1 LPSDIFERARLAAR
15 RSQSS
20 RRGRQRSVRCAQPE
34 AIVTSITRVDRD
46 GLNTPAMHKTRIG
59 PAAATVLLAL
69 LTFAATPNGMTPLP
83 PQYVREGTF
92 HSPDGWFE
100 IHVPASYEWFEMT
113 KFDGDAD
120 PRWPSADQSVAWLS
134 RDPKTFED
142 VVLMESYSPGAD
154 VIDGAYARDF
164 EERTRKTVEP
174 DVMSDYS
181 SKLLTISGEQSLY
194 YQYKLV
200 GKNHVRPYPY
210 RFGYVIGMEHKVM
223 LSTSDT
229 TAAEP
234 KRLRQSV
241 ISLRWLKES

>member
-1 LPSDIFERARLAAR
+1 M
-15 RSQSS
+15 
-20 RRGRQRSVRCAQPE
+20 
-34 AIVTSITRVDRD
+34 TSITGVVRDR
-46 GLNTPAMHKTRIG
+46 LNTPAMHKKRIS

-69 LTFAATPNGMTPLP
+69 LTFASTPTGMTPLP
-83 PQYVREGTF
+83 PQYVRDGTF

-100 IHVPASYEWFEMT
+100 IHVPMSYEWFEMT

-120 PRWPSADQSVAWLS
+120 PRWPDAQHTVAWLS

-142 VVLMESYSPGAD
+142 LVLAESYSPGAN
-154 VIDGAYARDF
+154 VIGEGFARTF

-200 GKNHVRPYPY
+200 GKNHARPYPY

-229 TAAEP
+229 TAGEP

-241 ISLRWLKES
+241 ISIRWLKES